1 MNKLDGPNQ
10 KNVHWQH
17 VVVPNFLMSLNRFAT
32 VYNSLVAV
40 ANKAHKKH
48 PNGKCQLA
56 RHEKKFYS
64 SNVVDYLA
72 K

>member
-1 MNKLDGPNQ
+1 
-10 KNVHWQH
+10 
-17 VVVPNFLMSLNRFAT
+17 MSLNRFAT

-48 PNGKCQLA
+48 PDCKCQLA

-64 SNVVDYLA
+64 SNVVDNLA